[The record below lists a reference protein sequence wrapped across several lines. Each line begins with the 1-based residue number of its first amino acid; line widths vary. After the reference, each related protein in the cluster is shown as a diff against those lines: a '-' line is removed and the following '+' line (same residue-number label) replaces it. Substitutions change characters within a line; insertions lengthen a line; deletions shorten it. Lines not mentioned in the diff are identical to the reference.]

1 MGYSLFKDIEARG
14 IRAYN
19 RGVVMMNITEDLGG
33 DAVKGYFSRIP
44 EEDRAEALAFYQAE
58 SVKRGYLMEQ

>member
-1 MGYSLFKDIEARG
+1 
-14 IRAYN
+14 
-19 RGVVMMNITEDLGG
+19 MMNITEDLGG